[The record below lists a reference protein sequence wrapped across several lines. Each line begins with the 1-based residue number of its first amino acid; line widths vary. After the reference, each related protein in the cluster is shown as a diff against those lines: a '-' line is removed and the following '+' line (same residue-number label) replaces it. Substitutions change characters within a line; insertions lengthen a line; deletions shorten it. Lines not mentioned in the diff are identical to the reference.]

1 MAIFPHMKLRAVSA
15 LAGSAL
21 LGIGFLA
28 ALPSWAHHSFPATY
42 LVDKEARIEGELV
55 AFMYRNPHAFVHL
68 NVKEKDGTVTRY
80 AVEWGAATALG
91 RQGVTRSTF
100 KAGDHVVIWGNPG
113 RNSEDHRLRMRRI
126 ERPSDGLRWGFQGE
140 DFD

>member
-1 MAIFPHMKLRAVSA
+1 MKLVSGLFGLTVA
-15 LAGSAL
+15 AAA
-21 LGIGFLA
+21 FF
-28 ALPSWAHHSFPATY
+28 ALPALAHHSFPATY
-42 LVDKEARIEGELV
+42 FVDKETKIEGELV

-68 NVKEKDGTVTRY
+68 NVKEGGKTIRY

-100 KAGDHVVIWGNPG
+100 KAGDHVIIWGNPG
-113 RNSEDHRLRMRRI
+113 RNVEDHRLRMRRI